1 MDNKVNSYKKVD
13 TFGKSGLELVVMVYD
28 GAIASLSQAADY
40 YEKEDNQAGFDAI
53 EKAKRFVVHLYTTL
67 DEEKGGEIAANL
79 GSIYA
84 YLTERMNFIQS
95 TKDIAAIDNA
105 IAMLRNIREG
115 WVQLSQQ
122 IKTKPELSPA
132 GISGSNQQRNF
143 SHSV

>member
-28 GAIASLSQAADY
+28 GAIASLSQAADF
-40 YEKEDNQAGFDAI
+40 YEKKDNQTGFDAI

-79 GSIYA
+79 ASIYA

-122 IKTKPELSPA
+122 VRNKPELSPD
-132 GISGSNQQRNF
+132 GVSGSNHQRNF